1 VTIATARPATI
12 VGDVAVAVHPEDD
25 RYRALV
31 GRRVRIPFVERD
43 VPIIADDV
51 VDRSFGTG
59 AVKITPAHDQDD
71 YATGKRHGLPMP
83 TVLADDASIANTG
96 TRFDGLDRYDAR
108 ELIVAELAARGDLV
122 DQKPHEM
129 VIGRCQR
136 SNDVLEP
143 RLKTQWFIRTG
154 PLAER
159 ALDATRSGRT
169 RILPSMF
176 EKTWEHWL
184 TTIRDWNVSR
194 QLWWGHRIPAWYCPD
209 GHVTVSADENGPTAC
224 VVCGRP
230 GAELTQ
236 DPDIF
241 DTWFSSGLW
250 PFSTLGW
257 PDDTP
262 DYRTYYPTSVM
273 ETGYDIIFFWVAR
286 MMMLGLHLTDREPF
300 HTVYLSGLIR
310 DPEGQKMSKTKGN
323 VVDPLAVIDE
333 TGADAL
339 RFALIHGAAAGQDQ
353 RFGRTKLENARN
365 FANKLWN
372 ATRFVVG
379 ARPAT
384 IPAGAERRL
393 PLDGD
398 LGPAERW
405 MLSRASST
413 VEAVDAAMADF
424 AFGEVTRLLYDAIW
438 NEFCDWGVELA
449 KVRLA
454 DASLPEATRE
464 ATWWALVQALDTYLR
479 LLHPVMPFVTEQLWG
494 AIPHRASDPGLL
506 IVARWPAPTG
516 RDERVEAEV
525 DAVLELVRG
534 LRNARAEARVEATAW
549 LPTEVVVPMSMG
561 PTFEALRPAV
571 ERLARARPLERRLSR
586 EALGQGSGLR
596 DAALTVIAGELEAL
610 AHPGGEYGD
619 GAALAAERAR
629 LEREL
634 AEARGWLEAAR
645 ARLANEAFIAKAP
658 PDVVEGARAREAELA
673 DQVERLEDRLPDV

>member
-1 VTIATARPATI
+1 MA
-12 VGDVAVAVHPEDD
+12 
-25 RYRALV
+25 
-31 GRRVRIPFVERD
+31 RIPFVERD

-51 VDRSFGTG
+51 VDRAFGTG
-59 AVKITPAHDQDD
+59 AVKITPAHDADD
-71 YATGKRHGLPMP
+71 HATGSRHGLPSP
-83 TVLADDASIANTG
+83 TILADDATVTDTG
-96 TRFDGLDRYDAR
+96 TAFDGLDRFEAR
-108 ELIVAELAARGDLV
+108 RRIVEALRERGDLAGERA
-122 DQKPHEM
+122 HEM

-154 PLAER
+154 PLAAR
-159 ALDATRSGRT
+159 ALDATRTGRM
-169 RILPSMF
+169 RILPDRF
-176 EKTWEHWL
+176 DRTWEHWL
-184 TTIRDWNVSR
+184 TQIRDWNVSR

-209 GHVTVSADENGPTAC
+209 GHMTVSSEPVGPTAC
-224 VVCGRP
+224 ETCGRP
-230 GAELTQ
+230 AAQLEQ

-257 PDDTP
+257 PADTD

-300 HTVYLSGLIR
+300 HTTYLSGLIR

-323 VVDPLAVIDE
+323 VVDPLGVIDE

-372 ATRFVVG
+372 ATRFVVS
-379 ARPAT
+379 ARPAS
-384 IPAGAERRL
+384 IPADAERRL
-393 PLDGD
+393 PSESH

-405 MLSRASST
+405 MLSRASAT

-424 AFGEVTRLLYDAIW
+424 AFGEVTRRLYDAIW

-454 DASLPEATRE
+454 DESLPAATRE
-464 ATWWALVQALDTYLR
+464 ATWWTLVEALDTYLR
-479 LLHPVMPFVTEQLWG
+479 LLHPVMPFVTEALWG
-494 AIPHRASDPGLL
+494 AIPHRASDPDLL
-506 IVARWPAPTG
+506 IVARWPAATG
-516 RDERVEAEV
+516 RDTAVEDEV
-525 DAVLELVRG
+525 GALLELIRG
-534 LRNARAEARVEATAW
+534 LRNARAEAGVQAGTW
-549 LPTEVVVPMSMG
+549 LPTEVVVPATMG

-571 ERLARARPLERRLSR
+571 ERLARARPLDRRLTR
-586 EALGQGSGLR
+586 EALGEGHAST
-596 DAALTVIAGELEAL
+596 DAALAVIAGDLEAL
-610 AHPGGEYGD
+610 AHRSD
-619 GAALAAERAR
+619 GAGDPAARDAERGR

-634 AEARGWLEAAR
+634 EEARGWLAGAR
-645 ARLANEAFIAKAP
+645 SRLANEAFIAKAP
-658 PDVVEGARAREAELA
+658 PAVVEGARAREAELA
-673 DQVERLEDRLPDV
+673 DQVTRLEDRLRDG